1 MTSIIIHIFSLS
13 SLLIILFASI
23 AFVQD
28 MQLLS
33 VMNTSRFLCMEISHR
48 IASDISNLV
57 NIASTTGSDSMIMV
71 KELDIPSNILGR
83 SFIVSLKVYGGFYYV
98 EVRIIDWKWINSS
111 SIIPLKVS
119 LNKVVF
125 EFGSGVF
132 QFRDKTIYYSNS
144 FLGGVKN
151 LVIWVFK
158 DGQLIKVGLGVMKN

>member
-1 MTSIIIHIFSLS
+1 MTSIITHIFSLS

-23 AFVQD
+23 VFVQD

-57 NIASTTGSDSMIMV
+57 NIALTTGSNNMIMV
-71 KELDIPSNILGR
+71 KELNIPSNILGR

-98 EVRIIDWKWINSS
+98 EVGIIDWKWVNSS
-111 SIIPLKVS
+111 SIIPLKAS
-119 LNKVVF
+119 SDKVVF
-125 EFGSGVF
+125 EFESGILH
-132 QFRDKTIYYSNS
+132 FRDKTIYYSSS

-158 DGQLIKVGLGVMKN
+158 DNQLVKIGLGVMKN